1 MMSMRMM
8 VVAALL
14 AIAGAAH
21 SKVVIHGTRVVY
33 PAQEREVPVR
43 LSNLAEDAPSVLQVW
58 LDDGDVEST
67 PDKVEVPF
75 VVTPPVFRMDPGA
88 GQTLRLSYTGEPL
101 PQDRESLFWLNV
113 LEVPPVQ
120 KGEGAEGEEL
130 VAQLQFAYRTRLKT
144 FFRPK
149 GLVPE
154 ASEAPAALRWS
165 LLPAA
170 AGRPARLQVYNPTPY
185 YVSLSK
191 VSLVDAQ
198 TRFERKRASQA
209 NEGMVAPRSSL
220 EIELQGAVGPV
231 SSTARVEMVTIGD
244 YGNRVE
250 SSAALVPAGG

>member
-14 AIAGAAH
+14 AVAGAAH

-43 LSNLAEDAPSVLQVW
+43 LSNLSEDAPSVLQVW
-58 LDDGDVEST
+58 LDDGNADST

-88 GQTLRLSYTGEPL
+88 GQTLRLSYTGEAL

-120 KGEGAEGEEL
+120 NGGEVEGEAL
-130 VAQLQFAYRTRLKT
+130 AMQLQFAYRTRLKT

-154 ASEAPAALRWS
+154 AHEAAAALRWS
-165 LLPAA
+165 LLPAHG
-170 AGRPARLQVYNPTPY
+170 GRNARLQVYNPTPY

-191 VSLVDAQ
+191 VVLVDGQA
-198 TRFERKRASQA
+198 RFERKRAA
-209 NEGMVAPRSSL
+209 NADEGMVAPRGSL

-231 SSTARVEMVTIGD
+231 SSTATVELVTIGD

-250 SSAALVPAGG
+250 SSATLAPAGG